1 LKTSFS
7 DAIQPFWLIFLSA
20 SPKVRIT
27 LTDENWKK
35 IDELLE
41 RIPDSGFLRF
51 CLMDEIAGEGLE
63 QFESK
68 FVHK

>member
-1 LKTSFS
+1 MQFGPIRWAHHREYPRSVMMAKT
-7 DAIQPFWLIFLSA
+7 
-20 SPKVRIT
+20 REIT

-51 CLMDEIAGEGLE
+51 CLMDEIVEKGI
-63 QFESK
+63 
-68 FVHK
+68 

>member
-1 LKTSFS
+1 MAKT
-7 DAIQPFWLIFLSA
+7 
-20 SPKVRIT
+20 REIT
-27 LTDENWKK
+27 LADENWKK

-41 RIPDSGFLRF
+41 RIPDSEFLRF

-63 QFESK
+63 QFERK